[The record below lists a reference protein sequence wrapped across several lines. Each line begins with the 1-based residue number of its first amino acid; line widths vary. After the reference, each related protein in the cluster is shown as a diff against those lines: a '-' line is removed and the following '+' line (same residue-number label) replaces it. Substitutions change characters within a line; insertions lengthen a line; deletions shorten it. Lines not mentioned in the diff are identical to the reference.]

1 MRALLDEFLN
11 YLSVER
17 GLSKN
22 TILAYRTDLDHFISW
37 LGSRRIDSI
46 DGVTRNDITKYLLG
60 LKDGGIGSNS
70 ISRALV
76 AIKMFYRFLVQ
87 ERLAKDDVA
96 GVLESPKLIR
106 PLPSVL
112 GMGEVDKLLAG
123 PDVRDWLGIRDKAA
137 LELMYASGMRVSE
150 IVELTMDGLNLD
162 VGFIKC
168 RGKGDK
174 ERIVPIGKSAKDA
187 ITRYIDKV
195 RPQLLGKRHHSTKA
209 HGAVLS
215 STEVRQDPHLF
226 ISRLGKKISRQSF
239 WKMIKKY
246 MRKARIKKDITP
258 HTLRH
263 SFATHLLERGA
274 DLRVVQEMLGHADIS
289 TTQLYTHINKERLKS
304 IHKQFHPRA

>member
-1 MRALLDEFLN
+1 MKPLIDEFLN

-22 TILAYRTDLDHFISW
+22 TISSYGTDLSHFVEYCATQ
-37 LGSRRIDSI
+37 GIDDPDS
-46 DGVTRNDITKYLLG
+46 VKRQDITDYMLG
-60 LKDGGIGSNS
+60 LKDRGISSNS

-106 PLPSVL
+106 PLPNVL
-112 GMGEVDKLLAG
+112 GVAEVDKLLAA
-123 PDVRDWLGIRDKAA
+123 PDVRDWMGIRDKAA
-137 LELMYASGMRVSE
+137 LELMYATGMRVSE
-150 IVELTMDGLNLD
+150 LVNLTMDGLNLD

-174 ERIVPIGKSAKDA
+174 ERIVPIGRKAKDA
-187 ITRYIDKV
+187 IERYIEKV
-195 RPQLLGKRHHSTKA
+195 RPKLLKPGSIDA
-209 HGAVLS
+209 HV
-215 STEVRQDPHLF
+215 F
-226 ISRLGKKISRQSF
+226 ISRLGKSVSRVSF
-239 WKMIKKY
+239 WKMIKRNTKL
-246 MRKARIKKDITP
+246 ARIKKEITP

-274 DLRVVQEMLGHADIS
+274 DLRVVQELLGHTDIS
-289 TTQLYTHINKERLKS
+289 TTQIYTHINKERLKS